1 MQNKVIVV
9 AGPTG
14 VGKTK
19 KAEEIAKEVGGEL
32 INADSRQNYK
42 YLDIGTNKG
51 IITAT
56 QETDAAGLPVWLT
69 QNGIRIHHISFVEP
83 DGYFTA
89 ADFQRNVAIIM
100 QDLLER
106 NITPIV
112 VGGTGLYIQSLLE
125 AEKYNFQA
133 KDTASPTEA
142 TLSEI
147 QEQLKQQYPNVWLQ
161 VNESDKQNLPHLL
174 GILRRQQRLQANQM
188 DSEIINFLKTVEWDL
203 RYVDLTFASHRIAL
217 MDRIEEMWPDLIK
230 EVKNLLKNFSPD
242 VKALQTIGY
251 IQAIDFINKKLDAQT
266 AMNQIFSAHWQYA
279 RRQRLWF
286 EKFYF
291 PKAGISKRKEPSI
304 NKLFE

>member
-19 KAEEIAKEVGGEL
+19 KAEEIANEVNGEL

-42 YLDIGTNKG
+42 YLDVGTNKG
-51 IITAT
+51 DLKPTDEI
-56 QETDAAGLPVWLT
+56 DAAGLPVWLT
-69 QNGIRIHHISFVEP
+69 DNNIKIHHISFVEP

-89 ADFQRNVAIIM
+89 ADFQRNVALIV
-100 QDLLER
+100 QDLLKDG
-106 NITPIV
+106 ITPII

-125 AEKYNFQA
+125 AEKYNFQI
-133 KDTASPTEA
+133 KDVTGPSEVTL
-142 TLSEI
+142 TDVQKQLSE
-147 QEQLKQQYPNVWLQ
+147 EYPEVWAQ
-161 VNESDKQNLPHLL
+161 VNASDKQNLPHLL
-174 GILRRQQRLQANQM
+174 GILRRQQRQEAKEK
-188 DSEIINFLKTVEWDL
+188 DSEIIEFLKTIEWDL

-217 MDRIEEMWPDLIK
+217 MDRIEEMWPDLVK
-230 EVKNLLKNFSPD
+230 EVKNLLKKFPAET
-242 VKALQTIGY
+242 KALQTIGY

-266 AMNQIFSAHWQYA
+266 AMNQIFFAHWQYA

-286 EKFYF
+286 EKFYL
-291 PKAGISKRKEPSI
+291 PKTGTSKKKEPSL